1 MDASFDNNRQYL
13 EQELRKVG
21 LEVTPEAWEPLRGID
36 FNKLVDILD
45 HEEKFLRSEFLKN
58 LQEANHARVTDDRG
72 AQPINANDV
81 RTALLLL
88 GKAVRVA
95 NTTTI
100 AAANKALIENIC
112 PYC

>member
-1 MDASFDNNRQYL
+1 MDASFDNNRKYL

-21 LEVTPEAWEPLRGID
+21 LEAAPEAWEPLRRID

-45 HEEKFLRSEFLKN
+45 HEENFLRSEFLKN
-58 LQEANHARVTDDRG
+58 LEEANHARVTDEQ
-72 AQPINANDV
+72 AAKPINANDV

-100 AAANKALIENIC
+100 ADANKALIKNIC